1 MRNNEVYQAQV
12 FSVLKNKDLRS
23 SLYEEDLLAI
33 GVIKRTTSYT
43 LIIRNKIYEAI
54 LRDTLYSDQ
63 NNGVVMKKYKVFI
76 GSSSE
81 GRKIA
86 EAIQVNLEYAVEST
100 IWHQGVFGLST
111 GTLESLVTA
120 CSKYDY
126 AILVLTP
133 DDLTVKRGRGAFLL
147 KRHIVS

>member
-81 GRKIA
+81 GRKNYRMLPLRPVSFFVVSPKSPILRV
-86 EAIQVNLEYAVEST
+86 QT
-100 IWHQGVFGLST
+100 C
-111 GTLESLVTA
+111 LV
-120 CSKYDY
+120 SVD
-126 AILVLTP
+126 P
-133 DDLTVKRGRGAFLL
+133 R
-147 KRHIVS
+147 